1 MTKAPAHRGDL
12 GVGRRADHAGQPE
25 PRTSYVLSSE
35 RMMRLRTILTTIIV
49 AVAILGPTLFMAS
62 APCLDCDGVC
72 GVAVTHAPLE
82 VRVVRFVLPL
92 LSDSRAEVPPA
103 PLLLSELPPRPL
115 FRTV

>member
-1 MTKAPAHRGDL
+1 
-12 GVGRRADHAGQPE
+12 
-25 PRTSYVLSSE
+25 
-35 RMMRLRTILTTIIV
+35 MMRVRTILTTIIV

-115 FRTV
+115 FPTV